1 MKTLSV
7 SMKHLVQYWHYQHFG
22 HQYHPLTQTN
32 NLLVTI
38 NSSVNFI
45 IYCIFGHKFKR
56 IFLSLVCSLVRGRG
70 RPRPGDL
77 SRVYTWASISLHV
90 YIRVTSGGLLRF
102 HSQHKMS
109 HQQEHSHVSLQ
120 LAVTQPGDTRW
131 EYSVTR
137 VIHTCHVSVFCAKT
151 PKVPHY
157 MHCIV
162 SLSEHWR
169 WRMQNISVTRL
180 CSAATWRTRRCWG
193 RARRSRRRSWGAA
206 PARRRRSAASATRTV
221 LSNCNIDNIF
231 YTFSSLK
238 NLIFNN
244 AFALGNLFIETI
256 IMCWFWILFLVL
268 DACPQIYLFMSG
280 FGSLQIKQSDGDSY
294 LEKHSNFIS
303 LP

>member
-169 WRMQNISVTRL
+169 WRMQCRIYRWHG
-180 CSAATWRTRRCWG
+180 SAQLPPDGPDAAGAG
-193 RARRSRRRSWGAA
+193 RGAA
-206 PARRRRSAASATRTV
+206 EGGAGEQLQLGGGGVRPLPRGQCSPIVTS
-221 LSNCNIDNIF
+221 IYIF
-231 YTFSSLK
+231 Y
-238 NLIFNN
+238 
-244 AFALGNLFIETI
+244 
-256 IMCWFWILFLVL
+256 ILHLL
-268 DACPQIYLFMSG
+268 LA
-280 FGSLQIKQSDGDSY
+280 
-294 LEKHSNFIS
+294 EKLNI
-303 LP
+303 